1 MKLEDLKSKIRDVPN
16 FPIQGI
22 VFRDITTLLEDTEA
36 FRFVI
41 DHLYRRY
48 REEKIDK
55 IVAVESRGFIFGGA
69 LADRLG
75 CGFVP
80 ARKAGKLPAD
90 TIEES
95 YNLEYGTASLQLHSD
110 AIQKGQK
117 VLILDDLMA
126 TGGTLAATAKLVERL
141 GGTVVEI
148 AVLIELNFLKGRD
161 LVKDYPVYTM
171 IQYESEEG

>member
-1 MKLEDLKSKIRDVPN
+1 MKLEDLKRKIRDVPN

-22 VFRDITTLLEDTEA
+22 MFRDITTLLEDTAA

-41 DHLYRRY
+41 DHLYERY
-48 REEKIDK
+48 RNRDIDK
-55 IVAVESRGFIFGGA
+55 IVAIESRGFIFGGA
-69 LADRLG
+69 LADRLK

-95 YNLEYGTASLQLHSD
+95 YNLEYGTASLQLHAD
-110 AIQKGQK
+110 AIGKGQRI
-117 VLILDDLMA
+117 LILDDLMA

-141 GGTVVEI
+141 GGEVVEI
-148 AVLIELNFLKGRD
+148 AVLVELASLKGRKA
-161 LVKDYPVYTM
+161 LGEVPFYSMVR
-171 IQYESEEG
+171 YESEQE